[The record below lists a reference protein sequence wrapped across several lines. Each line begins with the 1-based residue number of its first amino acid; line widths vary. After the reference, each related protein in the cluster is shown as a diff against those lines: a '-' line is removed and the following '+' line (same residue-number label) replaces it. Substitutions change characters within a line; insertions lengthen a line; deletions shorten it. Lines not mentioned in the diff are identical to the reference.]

1 MRVHGKAAGRS
12 PNGRQRIVH
21 ALSLDTNLS
30 QYTCA
35 SNVDEKK
42 TYDARPKFTP
52 FETLA
57 TSFSSARG
65 GKWRK
70 SRQSKDGKDELE
82 PDSTLRLGSSTPLF
96 VSTNHLFVS
105 NLRLYSSSLLFIAT
119 LRRYSSSLLFVAT
132 LRRYSSSLLFILVLH
147 LLRITISRM
156 YYTAARP
163 AFTARYKGSYHLG
176 ENNRATAPAAPFT
189 IYCYSR
195 LGCLQN
201 AI

>member
-96 VSTNHLFVS
+96 VSTNHL
-105 NLRLYSSSLLFIAT
+105 
-119 LRRYSSSLLFVAT
+119 SSLLFVAT
-132 LRRYSSSLLFILVLH
+132 FHPRSSPFENHNLANVLH
-147 LLRITISRM
+147 SRSARI
-156 YYTAARP
+156 
-163 AFTARYKGSYHLG
+163 
-176 ENNRATAPAAPFT
+176 
-189 IYCYSR
+189 YS
-195 LGCLQN
+195 
-201 AI
+201 